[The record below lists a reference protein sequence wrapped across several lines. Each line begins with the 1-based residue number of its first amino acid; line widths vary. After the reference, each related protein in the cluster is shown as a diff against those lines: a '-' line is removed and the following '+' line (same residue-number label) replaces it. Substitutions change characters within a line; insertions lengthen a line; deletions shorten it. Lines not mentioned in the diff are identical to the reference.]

1 MIWLS
6 WRQFRTQALIG
17 VAALAVLA
25 IYLVILGFQ
34 IRHTYHADLAQC
46 HGACGLADF
55 THEYQVRVYLL
66 DGLLILVPVLV
77 GAFWGAPLVARELE
91 AGTHRLVWNQS
102 VTRTRWLAVK
112 LLVVGLAGMAV
123 TGLASLLLTWAASP
137 YDRVAGERFTA
148 LAFGSRNIAPVGYVA
163 FAFLLGTVL
172 GLALRRTVAAM
183 ALTIAVV
190 AVVQVLMPTVVR
202 PHLSTPVTADVPVT
216 VRMVRN
222 LTFLGNHGN
231 VGGVSVPDA
240 WVVSTSDL
248 LAAGG
253 RRVDL
258 ADYNRCVSGSL
269 DHVGRCLAALH
280 LHVRVAYQPADRYWS
295 FQWRESAIYAALA
308 ALLAGLGLWRIRRR
322 LT

>member
-1 MIWLS
+1 MIWMS
-6 WRQFRTQALIG
+6 WRQFRTQAVIG
-17 VAALAVLA
+17 AAALAVLA

-34 IRHTYHADLAQC
+34 IRHSYHAD
-46 HGACGLADF
+46 GAAGLTDR
-55 THEYQVRVYLL
+55 YQVRVYLL
-66 DGLLILVPVLV
+66 DGVLILVPVLV

-91 AGTHRLVWNQS
+91 TGTHRLAWNQS

-112 LLVVGLAGMAV
+112 LLVVGLAAMTV

-148 LAFGSRNIAPVGYVA
+148 LAFAARNVTPVGYAA

-172 GLALRRTVAAM
+172 GLALRRTVAAI
-183 ALTIAVV
+183 ALTIAVL

-222 LTFLGNHGN
+222 LTFLGDHGN

-248 LAAGG
+248 LAADGK
-253 RRVDL
+253 RVDM
-258 ADYNRCVSGSL
+258 ADYNRCMSGSM
-269 DHVGRCLAALH
+269 DRVGQCLAALH

-295 FQWRESAIYAALA
+295 FQWRESAIYAALT
-308 ALLAGLGLWRIRRR
+308 ALLVAFGLWRVRR
-322 LT
+322 LLT

>member
-1 MIWLS
+1 MIWMS
-6 WRQFRTQALIG
+6 WRQFRTQAVIG
-17 VAALAVLA
+17 AAALAVLA

-34 IRHTYHADLAQC
+34 IRHTYHADGPA
-46 HGACGLADF
+46 GLTDR
-55 THEYQVRVYLL
+55 YQVRIYLL

-91 AGTHRLVWNQS
+91 AGTHRLAWNQS
-102 VTRTRWLAVK
+102 ITRTRWLAVK
-112 LLVVGLAGMAV
+112 LLVVGLAAMAV

-148 LAFGSRNIAPVGYVA
+148 LTFAARNVTPVGYAA

-183 ALTIAVV
+183 ALTIAVL
-190 AVVQVLMPTVVR
+190 AVVQVFMPTMVR

-222 LTFLGNHGN
+222 LTFLGVHGN

-248 LAAGG
+248 LAADGQ
-253 RRVDL
+253 RVDMV
-258 ADYNRCVSGSL
+258 DYNRCMSGSM
-269 DHVGRCLAALH
+269 DRIGQCLAALH

-308 ALLAGLGLWRIRRR
+308 AALAGLGLWRIRRR
-322 LT
+322 LA